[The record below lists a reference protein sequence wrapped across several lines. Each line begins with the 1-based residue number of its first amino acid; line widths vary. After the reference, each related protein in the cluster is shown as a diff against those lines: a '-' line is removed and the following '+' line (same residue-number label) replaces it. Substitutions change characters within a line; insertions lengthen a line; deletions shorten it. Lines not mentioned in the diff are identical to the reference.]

1 SAPGGGTAALLGALR
16 EGRRGAVRT
25 GGRDGTRGHRG
36 QESRRPVHERP
47 LGPVAEDTRR
57 QDRGFRRRGLH
68 RAQGQPG
75 RVRGASPGGVRRRN
89 RDRKSTRLNS
99 SHVEI
104 SYAVFC
110 LKKKKK
116 KKIIY
121 YSEIRKHKR

>member
-1 SAPGGGTAALLGALR
+1 TKHGSLFSQPPCLFTVFILFFLLI
-16 EGRRGAVRT
+16 
-25 GGRDGTRGHRG
+25 
-36 QESRRPVHERP
+36 RRPPRSTLFP
-47 LGPVAEDTRR
+47 YTTLFRSLGPVAEDPRR
-57 QDRGFRRRGLH
+57 QDRRFRRRGLH

-75 RVRGASPGGVRRRN
+75 RVRGAPPGGVRRRN